1 MSRRIRLIRIYG
13 CAIRIRIKWKG
24 RILIRIRIRVRGRIR
39 IRIKVKGRIRIRIKV
54 MWIRNTVESL
64 FKVSLSAMEPDM
76 NLNSI
81 LAKLTETQFRQC
93 VLVNKHRTEE
103 TRQRVKN
110 ERRERKKTRER

>member
-1 MSRRIRLIRIYG
+1 MSRRIRLVRIYG

-54 MWIRNTVESL
+54 MWIRNTVGSL
-64 FKVSLSAMEPDM
+64 FQVSLSAREPDM

-81 LAKLTETQFRQC
+81 FAKLTETQFRRC
-93 VLVNKHRTEE
+93 VLYM
-103 TRQRVKN
+103 
-110 ERRERKKTRER
+110 